1 MQLLEILEVGEA
13 KLHYKKALKGQCR
26 LEDWRLCKSS
36 KHSHETFWTHCM
48 YKSWLLQLIR
58 SYIMLEI
65 SNGVNAL
72 VKHKPNKLNFDAN
85 TKTRR
90 QGA

>member
-1 MQLLEILEVGEA
+1 
-13 KLHYKKALKGQCR
+13 
-26 LEDWRLCKSS
+26 
-36 KHSHETFWTHCM
+36 M